1 MQLLT
6 IEYGVMLSQYGR
18 VKHNQCV
25 DRFGCKTKGRER
37 MFENILDWVLKWDI
51 IHAFKPGQL
60 CQTRTADLLRET
72 L

>member
-37 MFENILDWVLKWDI
+37 MFENILD
-51 IHAFKPGQL
+51 
-60 CQTRTADLLRET
+60 
-72 L
+72 